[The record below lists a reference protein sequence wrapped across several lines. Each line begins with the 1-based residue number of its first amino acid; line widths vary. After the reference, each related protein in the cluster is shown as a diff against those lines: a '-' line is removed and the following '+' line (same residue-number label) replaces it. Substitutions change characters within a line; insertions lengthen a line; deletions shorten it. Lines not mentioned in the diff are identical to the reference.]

1 MKKVTNLTNENYS
14 NMCGCS
20 SSFDGNEGYGF
31 EKDSDYDNGYNTP
44 RYSNAVG
51 DAGELDIETE
61 NDFGVPSNFD
71 NFLNASKRKEKRQAR
86 KDARKEK
93 TGSDKVI
100 TKKSV
105 ADALNKGKVVL
116 DKATEVANAIA
127 SADSKPSEVSEKPL
141 DASEIVAEKP
151 QPTKSNKTLLYVG
164 IGAIVLVAVFIG
176 YKKFYG
182 KNKS

>member
-1 MKKVTNLTNENYS
+1 MKKVTNLTNENYF

-20 SSFDGNEGYGF
+20 SSFDGNEGFGF

-44 RYSNAVG
+44 KYSNADGSV
-51 DAGELDIETE
+51 DDFDFDSE
-61 NDFGVPSNFD
+61 NESGVESNFD

-93 TGSDKVI
+93 TGSEKLI

-116 DKATEVANAIA
+116 DKATEVADAIA
-127 SADSKPSEVSEKPL
+127 SADVKPNDQVILKPL
-141 DASEIVAEKP
+141 DASEIVAETPK
-151 QPTKSNKTLLYVG
+151 KSNKTLMYVG

-182 KNKS
+182 KK

>member
-20 SSFDGNEGYGF
+20 SSFDGNEGFGF
-31 EKDSDYDNGYNTP
+31 KKDSDYDNGYNTP

-51 DAGELDIETE
+51 DAGELDIDTE
-61 NDFGVPSNFD
+61 NEFGVPSNFD

-86 KDARKEK
+86 KDARAEK
-93 TGSDKVI
+93 TGSGKVV

-127 SADSKPSEVSEKPL
+127 SADVKPNDQVIEKPL
-141 DASEIVAEKP
+141 DEIVAEKP
-151 QPTKSNKTLLYVG
+151 KSNKTLLYVG

-182 KNKS
+182 KK

>member
-1 MKKVTNLTNENYS
+1 MKKVTNLTNENYF

-20 SSFDGNEGYGF
+20 SSFDGNEGFGF

-44 RYSNAVG
+44 KYSNADGSV
-51 DAGELDIETE
+51 DDFDFDSE
-61 NDFGVPSNFD
+61 NESGVPSNFD

-93 TGSDKVI
+93 TGSTKLV

-116 DKATEVANAIA
+116 DKATQVADAIA
-127 SADSKPSEVSEKPL
+127 SADTKPSEVIEKPL
-141 DASEIVAEKP
+141 DASEIVAETPK
-151 QPTKSNKTLLYVG
+151 KSNKTLLYVG

-176 YKKFYG
+176 YKKFYA
-182 KNKS
+182 KK

>member
-20 SSFDGNEGYGF
+20 SSFDGNEGFGF

-51 DAGELDIETE
+51 DAGELDIDTE
-61 NDFGVPSNFD
+61 NEFGVPSNFD

-86 KDARKEK
+86 KNARAEK
-93 TGSDKVI
+93 TGSGKLV

-127 SADSKPSEVSEKPL
+127 SADTKPSEVIEKPL
-141 DASEIVAEKP
+141 DASEIVAETPK
-151 QPTKSNKTLLYVG
+151 KSNKTLLYVG

-182 KNKS
+182 KK

>member
-20 SSFDGNEGYGF
+20 SSFDGNEGFGF

-44 RYSNAVG
+44 KFSNAVG
-51 DAGELDIETE
+51 DAGELEIDTDTE
-61 NDFGVPSNFD
+61 FGVPSNFD

-86 KDARKEK
+86 KDARAEK
-93 TGSDKVI
+93 TGSGKVV

-105 ADALNKGKVVL
+105 ADALNKGKIVL

-127 SADSKPSEVSEKPL
+127 SADVKPSEVSEKPL
-141 DASEIVAEKP
+141 DASEIVAETPK
-151 QPTKSNKTLLYVG
+151 KSNKTLLYVG

-182 KNKS
+182 KK

>member
-51 DAGELDIETE
+51 DAGELDIDTE
-61 NDFGVPSNFD
+61 NEFGVPSNFD
-71 NFLNASKRKEKRQAR
+71 NFLNASKRKEKRQSR

-93 TGSDKVI
+93 TGSDKVV

-127 SADSKPSEVSEKPL
+127 SADAKPSEVSEKPL

>member
-14 NMCGCS
+14 NMCGCQ
-20 SSFDGNEGYGF
+20 SSFEGNEN
-31 EKDSDYDNGYNTP
+31 SDNDNNLP
-44 RYSNAVG
+44 RYSNAIG
-51 DAGELDIETE
+51 EAGTLDIDSENET
-61 NDFGVPSNFD
+61 GMQSNFD
-71 NFLNASKRKEKRQAR
+71 NFLNASKIKEKRQAR

-127 SADSKPSEVSEKPL
+127 SADAKPSEVSEKPL